1 MVEKKQYSQ
10 EGLAFL
16 GKMERPIAGQSLT
29 NSPDSK
35 YAWESPPK
43 FVEIQPALDSMFLDL
58 TEPEA
63 YEAIVDL
70 VDDGNSIA
78 DIAQIILYAGFEE
91 GLYNPDL
98 MTLLI
103 EPSMYLVMSLVE
115 KAGRLDYKILRDEE
129 GYEEPSEEDITALE
143 NVLNQAKKKTDDNK
157 KSVKLPSTLQEK
169 IESVEV
175 PTSLLQKQSDDSE
188 EEQ

>member
-1 MVEKKQYSQ
+1 MAEKNQYSQ

-29 NSPDSK
+29 NSPESK
-35 YAWESPPK
+35 YAWEQPPK
-43 FVEIQPALDSMFLDL
+43 FVEMQPALDSMFLDL
-58 TEPEA
+58 TEPDA

-98 MTLLI
+98 MMLLI
-103 EPSMYLVMSLVE
+103 EPSMYLIMSLVE
-115 KAGRLDYKILRDEE
+115 KAGRLDYTILKEDDED
-129 GYEEPSEEDITALE
+129 YEEPTDEEISYLE
-143 NVLNQAKKKTDDNK
+143 NILNKSKKKVEDNK
-157 KSVKLPSTLQEK
+157 KSVKLPNSISEK
-169 IESVEV
+169 IEQLEV
-175 PTSLLQKQSDDSE
+175 PESLLAKSNIE
-188 EEQ
+188 EEIE